1 MAYMDNVVPLAM
13 HYEDDIWRRLLKEAT
28 STFTF
33 KVDMLGRESEQYLTD
48 DAYISFKYNDR
59 QYLFNVMTITP
70 DSGNK
75 SIIVYCENLSLELL
89 NETKAPIDV
98 TTSRNLLWYLNND
111 GLLNNAGL
119 TLGINEVSD
128 KVARIKLESEQTG
141 LARLTSIANNFD
153 AEIEFVTEL
162 NGDGTLKSMTV
173 NFFKKYDGV
182 SQGVGTYRRD
192 LILEYGRNVDG
203 IKRSI
208 DKTDLYNAITP
219 TGKDGLNI
227 TSLEKE
233 EYDDNGNLEYYTKKG
248 SPNIFAPQSKARY
261 RAQLLNDTDGWL
273 RRYYSADGTSNVNTL
288 YSLALN
294 ELKKHAYPAIT
305 YEVTG
310 FYDLDIG
317 DTVRIVDHSFTPT
330 LIVQARVAEQSICF
344 SDHTKNKTTFGNI
357 LALES
362 RVSKDLTGR
371 LQELV
376 EQAMPYR
383 FEIISDNGLTFKNS
397 TGSTTLTARVYK
409 GSNIDEVS
417 VDSFE
422 WVLDG
427 VKFGGTSKSQL
438 VSASQVTGTAVV
450 RYNAKIGDTVIG
462 GLEVTLQ
469 DITDGQPGAS
479 GKTYYPHT
487 AYAYSADGTDRFTT
501 VYPNL
506 NLLNGS
512 IQYTK
517 DSPKTLTSNK
527 TDGWQR
533 LDDVYVKN
541 IKAGIYTL
549 NAKTDGVWV
558 NHLSTTDP
566 EKHGVGLWLVS
577 TTGSG
582 YFSLGNT
589 VPKTITVPKDD
600 DYCIRIN
607 TYSNGTTNVTQ
618 KFWDFKLEK
627 GSTATPWMPSASEV
641 KTSDYPSYIGTY
653 SDTNVNGSIDPGNYT
668 WTVFKGSDGQN
679 GEQGRGVSSV
689 AQKWL
694 VQSSSTKPNYE
705 WTDSRWQATLP
716 AMSVTNKYL
725 YTIERTTY
733 TDATTSDAITLSA
746 VYGDNGSDAWS
757 ITMTND
763 NVTLPANPL
772 GAVTSYTNSNATI
785 GVTYGSGVDLTPV
798 TSTATLANN
807 QYKVTASA
815 SGITAGAQSVDATNK
830 KVNFSIASDM
840 SSASGAVASIAYTIS
855 VRNGLG
861 VTSTAT
867 RVQNFSKAEKGI
879 TGDNGIDSYTYFR
892 YSATSNGASMTS
904 LPNSDSK
911 YIGVY
916 TGVQSTAPTTAS
928 SYNWSQYRGVDGT
941 NGTNGTNGKDGAN
954 GAKGDPTGITKSAKE
969 PTSRFTGMIWYVDSN
984 SDVSNSNMES
994 GTVAK
999 SHATYIW
1006 SGTKWSL
1013 YILRSVNMQMDNGF
1027 ITNAMIANAAIDNAK
1042 IKDATIESA
1051 KIKSIN
1057 ADKVNATT
1065 LEALSSKLG
1074 SVESGKITNTYKY
1087 DSPDGSHSGSIV
1099 VENGVLISDEVGNAR
1114 TTINLVSTSSGQGL
1128 EATYYPNK
1136 NDITKFQRSWYS
1148 PFAIFFND
1156 SVNKW
1161 SGSITSEN
1169 VTLVPWTDLTY
1180 LSGYTTAEGNPC
1192 QYRKIKNLDGS
1203 YTVQF
1208 RGQVKPVSGSFPGTN
1223 SESNFQIIAN
1233 LPVDIRPSRHTFLPA
1248 VGDMMGTQTIR
1259 IGALSDGRIQ
1269 VGVRGTASSYIGIN
1283 SLVYTI

>member
-1 MAYMDNVVPLAM
+1 MDNVVPLAM
-13 HYEDDIWRRLLKEAT
+13 HYADDTWRRLLKEAT

-119 TLGINEVSD
+119 TVGINEVSD

-203 IKRSI
+203 IKRTI
-208 DKTDLYNAITP
+208 DKTDIYNAITP

-233 EYDDNGNLEYYTKKG
+233 EYDENGNLEYYTKKG

-344 SDHTKNKTTFGNI
+344 SDPTKNKTTFGNI

-362 RVSKDLTGR
+362 RVSQDLTGR
-371 LQELV
+371 LKELV
-376 EQAMPYR
+376 DQATPYR
-383 FEIISDNGLTFKNS
+383 FEIVSDNGLTFKNS
-397 TGSTTLTARVYK
+397 EGNTTLTARVYK
-409 GSNIDEVS
+409 GSNAQEVP

-422 WVLDG
+422 WLLDG
-427 VKFGGTSKSQL
+427 VSFGGTSKSQL
-438 VSASQVTGTAVV
+438 VNASQVSGTAVV
-450 RYNAKIGDTVIG
+450 RYNAKIGDVAIG

-469 DITDGQPGAS
+469 D
-479 GKTYYPHT
+479 
-487 AYAYSADGTDRFTT
+487 
-501 VYPNL
+501 V
-506 NLLNGS
+506 
-512 IQYTK
+512 
-517 DSPKTLTSNK
+517 
-527 TDGWQR
+527 
-533 LDDVYVKN
+533 
-541 IKAGIYTL
+541 
-549 NAKTDGVWV
+549 
-558 NHLSTTDP
+558 
-566 EKHGVGLWLVS
+566 
-577 TTGSG
+577 
-582 YFSLGNT
+582 
-589 VPKTITVPKDD
+589 
-600 DYCIRIN
+600 
-607 TYSNGTTNVTQ
+607 
-618 KFWDFKLEK
+618 
-627 GSTATPWMPSASEV
+627 
-641 KTSDYPSYIGTY
+641 
-653 SDTNVNGSIDPGNYT
+653 
-668 WTVFKGSDGQN
+668 SDGRQ
-679 GEQGRGVSSV
+679 
-689 AQKWL
+689 
-694 VQSSSTKPNYE
+694 
-705 WTDSRWQATLP
+705 
-716 AMSVTNKYL
+716 
-725 YTIERTTY
+725 
-733 TDATTSDAITLSA
+733 
-746 VYGDNGSDAWS
+746 
-757 ITMTND
+757 
-763 NVTLPANPL
+763 
-772 GAVTSYTNSNATI
+772 
-785 GVTYGSGVDLTPV
+785 
-798 TSTATLANN
+798 
-807 QYKVTASA
+807 
-815 SGITAGAQSVDATNK
+815 
-830 KVNFSIASDM
+830 
-840 SSASGAVASIAYTIS
+840 
-855 VRNGLG
+855 
-861 VTSTAT
+861 
-867 RVQNFSKAEKGI
+867 
-879 TGDNGIDSYTYFR
+879 
-892 YSATSNGASMTS
+892 
-904 LPNSDSK
+904 
-911 YIGVY
+911 
-916 TGVQSTAPTTAS
+916 
-928 SYNWSQYRGVDGT
+928 GVDG
-941 NGTNGTNGKDGAN
+941 K
-954 GAKGDPTGITKSAKE
+954 PTGITQSDTE
-969 PTSRFTGMIWYVDSN
+969 PTETYDGMLWQYTGTEDLPV
-984 SDVSNSNMES
+984 S
-994 GTVAK
+994 GTTAVPK
-999 SHATYIW
+999 ATYLLTDESW
-1006 SGTKWSL
+1006 SAYELPKE
-1013 YILRSVNMQMDNGF
+1013 N
-1027 ITNAMIANAAIDNAK
+1027 
-1042 IKDATIESA
+1042 
-1051 KIKSIN
+1051 IN
-1057 ADKVNATT
+1057 VDKVEDIAKTVGEVGNTFEYDTPAGRHT
-1065 LEALSSKLG
+1065 G
-1074 SVESGKITNTYKY
+1074 DITFA
-1087 DSPDGSHSGSIV
+1087 
-1099 VENGVLISDEVGNAR
+1099 NGLLISDEVGDAR

-1180 LSGYTTAEGNPC
+1180 ISGYTTAENNPC